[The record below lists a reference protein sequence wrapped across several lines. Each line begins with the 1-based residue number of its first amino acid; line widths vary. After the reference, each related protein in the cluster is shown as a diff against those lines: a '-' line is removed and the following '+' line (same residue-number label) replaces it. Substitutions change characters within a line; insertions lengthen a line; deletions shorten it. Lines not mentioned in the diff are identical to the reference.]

1 MSYSIYIGRLPSGR
15 WKVGC
20 DKDYPNRPNEQGM
33 RLYTM
38 IEQHDCID
46 TASDRELELQDY
58 YKSYGVVRDKISYK
72 ESIERR
78 RLGGKKGGKASVYGR
93 PSPNRK
99 LDDYKVEYIRTQYNR
114 GKDAFGK
121 KITYRRLAK
130 DFQVSYSTIQNIL
143 NGKHYG

>member
-20 DKDYPNRPNEQGM
+20 DKAYPNRPNEQGM
-33 RLYTM
+33 KLFAM

-46 TASDRELELQDY
+46 KASQRELELQDY
-58 YKSYGVVRDKISYK
+58 YKSYGVVRDRISYK

-78 RLGGKKGGKASVYGR
+78 RLGGKRGGKVSVYGR

-99 LDDYKVEYIRTQYNR
+99 LQDYQVDYIRTQYKT
-114 GKDAFGK
+114 GKYS
-121 KITYRRLAK
+121 YRKLSK
-130 DFQVSYSTIQNIL
+130 VMGVSYSTIQNVI
-143 NGKHYG
+143 NGKHYGEN